1 MLKPKWYARLQSCP
15 GWSNVTPRNL
25 KPPKRAI
32 LASTIVWVITALL
45 TVPAIEAE
53 IQLPANAASC
63 VHWAAGDV
71 KAAIQS
77 AGLDPAQA
85 MVTVELPA
93 TAGGALPSTI
103 TGEEQSF
110 SLVVNHAAVKIQA
123 GAAVGAMY
131 GLEELAE
138 QIHNES
144 GARRGFRHVSWNSLA
159 AGLRATTQ
167 KPFLTI
173 RADNMFIHT
182 TGTSEPMPPQGY
194 PLSLNNLPMWRA
206 YIDMLARDRY
216 NLLDLH
222 GAYDLDSTYFPN
234 LYPML
239 MHVPEYPDAGNE
251 AAQKRN
257 LHSLQAIITYA
268 QSRGVRVALMNYSAA
283 NGFGGQYRHQ
293 RSVTGVPPDH
303 LADYTAKAVA
313 LLIRSLPNLYMI
325 GFRVGETDQPAS
337 FFQDAYLK
345 GIAQSNRPGIHLYTR
360 SWLTTKSQLVP
371 IAKAAKDG
379 FDIEIKYNGE
389 QLGLPY
395 QALQGPG
402 YGSYSYQGY
411 LDVPADYR
419 ILWQV
424 RANGTHRFWSW
435 ENTDFIRRTVRSC
448 QLGKALGY
456 TLEPETA
463 YFPSAPDQYYR
474 SAADQHT
481 FSYIW
486 QKNWM
491 WYYAWGRLGYN
502 PDLQESDFLHA
513 FTRHYGA
520 VGATAYKAMQQS
532 GAILPL
538 AFAYRFQGP
547 DQRDFSPETETGN
560 LYTTGVKKQTHP
572 GLLQF
577 AWNTPEDGRTFAGIQ
592 EYVEDRITGKP
603 DGRVTPFTVAEQL
616 STAARETKQTL
627 ASAPKASPAD
637 AGAWRLLRVDLLAAA
652 DLGDYYAARIRGMAY
667 LDYGLRTGNAQDY
680 HTAVGD
686 LATSRQAW
694 LQLSK
699 TADAIYRPLAN
710 PLRHQL
716 NFQWISQ
723 LAPLEQVDA
732 TAAALWQKH
741 ASARPELPLMS
752 GAPAPDFGRVTLTAK
767 KTDNQVRVLLSSS
780 RQGSVASAV
789 LWFKPLPSELQWS
802 SVAMKPAEGSSG
814 WTATAPIDPQGLM
827 YMVELIGRN
836 GTAANFPNYLSK
848 TPWQIIPPYPPA
860 AK

>member
-1 MLKPKWYARLQSCP
+1 MRSNRSKIGHPRSRQSNARRWDARLMSAIACI
-15 GWSNVTPRNL
+15 L
-25 KPPKRAI
+25 AAI
-32 LASTIVWVITALL
+32 LSAPASQAAV
-45 TVPAIEAE
+45 
-53 IQLPANAASC
+53 QLPANAAAC
-63 VHWAAGDV
+63 VRWAAGDLD
-71 KAAIQS
+71 AALRS
-77 AGLDPAQA
+77 AGLNPENAEV
-85 MVTVELPA
+85 MVTLPPSSISS
-93 TAGGALPSTI
+93 LPPTI
-103 TGEEQSF
+103 SVEEQSF
-110 SLVVNHAAVKIQA
+110 SLAVNHGAVTIQA
-123 GAAVGAMY
+123 GGAVGAMY
-131 GLEELAE
+131 GLEELTE
-138 QIHNES
+138 QVRNEPNLH
-144 GARRGFRHVSWNSLA
+144 RGSLPPTWNRM
-159 AGLRATTQ
+159 AGSLRATTQ

-182 TGTSEPMPPQGY
+182 SGTSEPMPPNGY

-222 GAYDLDSTYFPN
+222 GAYDLESTYFPN

-239 MHVPEYPDAGNE
+239 VHVPEYPDAGNE

-257 LHSLQAIITYA
+257 LASLRAIITYA

-293 RSVTGVPPDH
+293 ASVTGVPADH
-303 LADYTAKAVA
+303 LADYTAKAVTS
-313 LLIRSLPNLYMI
+313 LINSLPDLYML
-325 GFRVGETDQPAS
+325 GFRVGETAQPAS

-345 GIAQSNRPGIHLYTR
+345 GIAESNRPGIHLYTR

-371 IAKAAKDG
+371 IARAAKDG
-379 FDIEIKYNGE
+379 FDIEIKFNGE

-448 QLGKALGY
+448 RLGNALGY
-456 TLEPETA
+456 TLEPESA

-481 FSYIW
+481 YSYIW

-502 PDLQESDFLHA
+502 PNLSENEFLHA
-513 FTRHYGA
+513 FKRHYGA
-520 VGATAYKAMQQS
+520 VGAAAYRAMQQS
-532 GAILPL
+532 GTILPL

-577 AWNTPEDGRTFAGIQ
+577 AWNTPEDDRTFAGIH
-592 EYVEDRITGKP
+592 EYVEDRVAGKP
-603 DGRVTPFTVAEQL
+603 DGRVTPFTVARQL
-616 STAARETKQTL
+616 AAAARATRQTL
-627 ASAPKASPAD
+627 ASASKAPAAD
-637 AGAWRLLRVDLLAAA
+637 TGAWRLLQVDLLAAA
-652 DLGDYYAARIRGMAY
+652 DLGDYYAARIRGMTY
-667 LDYGLRTGNAQDY
+667 LDYALHTGDAQDY
-680 HTAVGD
+680 HTAVSD
-686 LATSRQAW
+686 LVASRQAW
-694 LQLSK
+694 SRLSQA
-699 TADAIYRPLAN
+699 ADAVYRPLAN

-716 NFQWISQ
+716 NFQWSSQ
-723 LAPLEQVDA
+723 LAPLKQVDA

-741 ASARPELPLMS
+741 ESIQPRLPLLPDTS
-752 GAPAPDFGRVTLTAK
+752 SPDFGRVTLTAR
-767 KTDNQVRVLLSSS
+767 KTGSQVQILSTPG
-780 RQGSVASAV
+780 RKGSVASAV
-789 LWFKPLPSELQWS
+789 LWFKPLPSELPWS

-814 WTATAPIDPQGLM
+814 WTATVPLDSQGLM
-827 YMVELIGRN
+827 YTVELIDRHG
-836 GTAANFPNYLSK
+836 AARNFPDSPPE
-848 TPWQIIPPYPPA
+848 TPWEILPAYPA
-860 AK
+860 AAK